1 MPARALKKR
10 EPSTPITMTVSGRSG
25 RAIAK
30 NNDEK
35 TGRKK
40 KPSWRGTGNVST
52 LNVKFRPYADAA
64 HFVSA
69 LSLRTSREWHAYS
82 RTQRCA
88 AIRRAAQ
95 PASRVPR
102 HWLVGH
108 ARLAGHRLGAPALQP
123 RPSRRGERVHSERA
137 SLACASQAHVHLCM
151 ALHNRLRGNCDR
163 RTPPQFSHCC
173 GPVPASRPAAGRPV
187 RAQRKPR

>member
-30 NNDEK
+30 NNNEK

-69 LSLRTSREWHAYS
+69 LGLRTSREWHAYS
-82 RTQRCA
+82 R
-88 AIRRAAQ
+88 
-95 PASRVPR
+95 S
-102 HWLVGH
+102 
-108 ARLAGHRLGAPALQP
+108 GA
-123 RPSRRGERVHSERA
+123 RPSDVPPNPQVVHRGTGWSG
-137 SLACASQAHVHLCM
+137 M
-151 ALHNRLRGNCDR
+151 RGWLG
-163 RTPPQFSHCC
+163 T
-173 GPVPASRPAAGRPV
+173 G
-187 RAQRKPR
+187 